1 MLAAVAGLYLLDC
14 ERGLGRAS
22 ELITGAGLAA
32 VTGASGIRLL
42 AVLVGFELDAPIA
55 PPSTLSNIALIVVA
69 LLLILAGTRFGYHAP
84 TYVGA
89 IGLFIFVIVG
99 LDLRSEDPENSI
111 VGWPLVLLILGAI
124 AFAVSVVPGLRI
136 RLTLERAGGK

>member
-1 MLAAVAGLYLLDC
+1 LLAAVAGLYLLDR

-22 ELITGAGLAA
+22 ELVTGAGLA
-32 VTGASGIRLL
+32 VTGASGLRLL

-69 LLLILAGTRFGYHAP
+69 LLLILAGTRFGYRGP

-89 IGLFIFVIVG
+89 IGLFIFVIVLG